1 MSSNENGINAGGNV
15 GKLSDFVEDKANLD
29 KESLYDVTNDIGRLL
44 IMYGSQTGVAE
55 SIAKGLHEKIVLA
68 NTSGSLETVI
78 VECNRYKRTGLKNG
92 IFDENGSSLYVPSTT
107 GNADAPDNCERF
119 WRYIKRRSHPADLF
133 KGLEYCVLGLGDTNY
148 DKFCYMGE
156 MIDKRLSELGA
167 RRFYHLGRA
176 DDAVGLDSV
185 VEPWIEG
192 LLKTLNLS
200 NSDGELG
207 KSSKKE
213 VLSIDEEMHETKNQA
228 LLGAESKDM
237 EYCDPNINFVPFNR
251 KIAR

>member
-1 MSSNENGINAGGNV
+1 
-15 GKLSDFVEDKANLD
+15 
-29 KESLYDVTNDIGRLL
+29 
-44 IMYGSQTGVAE
+44 MYGSQTGVAE

-68 NTSGSLETVI
+68 NTSGNLETVI

-92 IFDENGSSLYVPSTT
+92 IFDEKRVIIVCSTT

-192 LLKTLNLS
+192 LLKTLNGVTGAGTSTVGLETSAVTALS
-200 NSDGELG
+200 SNENGINSGVMSEITDFVDDKANL
-207 KSSKKE
+207 
-213 VLSIDEEMHETKNQA
+213 DKN
-228 LLGAESKDM
+228 LHDVTNDIGRL
-237 EYCDPNINFVPFNR
+237 
-251 KIAR
+251 

>member
-1 MSSNENGINAGGNV
+1 MLSDGGGTSTVGLETSAVTASSSNENGINAGGNV
-15 GKLSDFVEDKANLD
+15 GKLSDLVEDKANTGKNLH
-29 KESLYDVTNDIGRLL
+29 DVTNDIGRLL

-78 VECNRYKRTGLKNG
+78 VECNRYKRIIQRMAYLTKNG
-92 IFDENGSSLYVPSTT
+92 SLSYARPQVMLMHQITVNAFGDTSSVDRT
-107 GNADAPDNCERF
+107 
-119 WRYIKRRSHPADLF
+119 PADLF

-200 NSDGELG
+200 NSGG
-207 KSSKKE
+207 
-213 VLSIDEEMHETKNQA
+213 VATALS
-228 LLGAESKDM
+228 
-237 EYCDPNINFVPFNR
+237 V
-251 KIAR
+251 